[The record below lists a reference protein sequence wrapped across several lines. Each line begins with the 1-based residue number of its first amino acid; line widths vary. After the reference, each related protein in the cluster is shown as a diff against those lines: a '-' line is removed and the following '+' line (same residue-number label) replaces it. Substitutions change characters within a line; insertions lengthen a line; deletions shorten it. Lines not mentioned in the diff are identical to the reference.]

1 MGVKYTM
8 TFQQYI
14 DNPLGRKNAVFS
26 QREMFKEVYT
36 KKWDAVFMRE
46 AGRLTYFLYYNKVA
60 DHWYAHIKIPSEVVP
75 KFYYDVVIKFYT
87 KNNALRV
94 GNSLKDYDVEFFSN
108 DPAFVFTYERVFH
121 KNGMFIEELSPKAS
135 KMALK
140 KDPNEKNPYGI
151 PGYVKSI
158 YFAWLFM
165 KQANLFSKGQYTTS
179 GNVYHAKNLMSNIED
194 TDKKIAD
201 RQREGE
207 RVARDKKA
215 AEKIDRDLK
224 KSASTS
230 SIPSVHS
237 SNQVNPGKIIGKVS
251 SIKKIPSV
259 KTAKSM
265 IPRFSNKKG

>member
-1 MGVKYTM
+1 MGVNTYM

-46 AGRLTYFLYYNKVA
+46 AGRLTFHLYYNKAA
-60 DHWYAHIKIPSEVVP
+60 DHWYAHIKIPSEVVA

-94 GNSLKDYDVEFFSN
+94 GNTLKDYDVEFFSN
-108 DPAFVFTYERVFH
+108 DPAFVFTYERVFL
-121 KNGMFIEELSPKAS
+121 KNGMFIEEFKPKAS
-135 KMALK
+135 KVALR
-140 KDPNEKNPYGI
+140 KDPDEKNPYGI

-165 KQANLFSKGQYTTS
+165 RQANLFSKSQYTTS
-179 GNVYHAKNLMSNIED
+179 GNPYNAKLLMSNIED

-207 RVARDKKA
+207 RVAKEHKA
-215 AEKIDRDLK
+215 ADKIDRDLK
-224 KSASTS
+224 KPKATNP
-230 SIPSVHS
+230 IPSVPTA
-237 SNQVNPGKIIGKVS
+237 NQTNPGKIVGKIS
-251 SIKKIPSV
+251 SVKKIPSV
-259 KTAKSM
+259 KTAKAN